1 MWTKD
6 IYTFATPVHFTEA
19 PNDRVDEFLPS
30 EMNPVPESHEGTS
43 QGFCFRC
50 E

>member
-6 IYTFATPVHFTEA
+6 IYTFATPVHDTESA
-19 PNDRVDEFLPS
+19 NNDRVHEFLPS

-43 QGFCFRC
+43 
-50 E
+50 